1 MNELRDI
8 FTKYKAVVFFDTETT
23 GLEAESC
30 QIIELAAIRVEK
42 TERGTLRMA
51 DSADVFV
58 KLPEGERIPQKIV
71 ELTGITDEQLENEGI
86 TEAEAA
92 ARFTELIGGGRVLL
106 VAHNAQFDLLFTAEM
121 LRRHGNGG
129 PEALKAAD
137 YLDSLTVYKD
147 RRAYPHKLA
156 NAILTYKLEDKVQNS
171 HRAIDDVAALFE
183 VCKAMPTMAQW
194 GSKKWAVSSKQV
206 VALEGLAFSYEQV
219 ADENTSTEDKKTTN
233 ERGTELFPLSFT
245 TVLHSGAGVDVW
257 AEIQSWKALVTK
269 VNYFYLGGKKLGP
282 KLQLRKVAVSN
293 TKVDGKGRLLLAT
306 LSFTFKEYD
315 PATTSVKVST
325 TALNVKAST
334 ASKSV
339 KKTTNTAA
347 KKAKKKTIKVGDY
360 VKPTGSRYATGQ
372 KIPSWVKQRKH
383 RVSQIKSSQNKV
395 LLGHPNGI
403 NSWVYLSEVTL
414 A

>member
-1 MNELRDI
+1 
-8 FTKYKAVVFFDTETT
+8 
-23 GLEAESC
+23 
-30 QIIELAAIRVEK
+30 
-42 TERGTLRMA
+42 
-51 DSADVFV
+51 
-58 KLPEGERIPQKIV
+58 
-71 ELTGITDEQLENEGI
+71 
-86 TEAEAA
+86 
-92 ARFTELIGGGRVLL
+92 
-106 VAHNAQFDLLFTAEM
+106 
-121 LRRHGNGG
+121 
-129 PEALKAAD
+129 
-137 YLDSLTVYKD
+137 
-147 RRAYPHKLA
+147 
-156 NAILTYKLEDKVQNS
+156 
-171 HRAIDDVAALFE
+171 
-183 VCKAMPTMAQW
+183 MPTMAQW

-206 VALEGLAFSYEQV
+206 VTLEGLAFSYEQV

-339 KKTTNTAA
+339 KKT
-347 KKAKKKTIKVGDY
+347 IKVGDY

-372 KIPSWVKQRKH
+372 KIPNWVKQRKH